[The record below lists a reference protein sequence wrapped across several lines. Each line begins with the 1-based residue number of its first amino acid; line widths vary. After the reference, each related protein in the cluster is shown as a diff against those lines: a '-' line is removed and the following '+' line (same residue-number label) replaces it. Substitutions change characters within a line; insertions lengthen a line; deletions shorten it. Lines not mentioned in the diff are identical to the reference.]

1 MVDWRDAD
9 ALPGWG
15 ALARNAVEPNPFLED
30 WYLLPA
36 LRAMGAGHV
45 RLLCLEVE
53 GALAGLM
60 PLATSRRY
68 YGRPLP
74 HLAAWTHPNAFLGA
88 PLVVRGMEPA
98 FWQALLAHTDA
109 RAGMGLFLHLAQ
121 MPLAGGLADALR
133 DVLTQQRRPHG
144 VVWREERAALA
155 SNLSPEAYLETSMSG
170 KKRKELRRQHARL
183 SELGVPTVER
193 SRDDRGLTDWTED
206 FLKLERAGWKG
217 GAGSALASA
226 PHTQTLFRQALQGA
240 ARAGRLER
248 LALRLDGQPIAML
261 ANFLTPPM
269 AFSYKTTFDESFARF
284 SPGVLL
290 QRDNLA
296 MLNDPAIA
304 MTDSCASAD
313 HPMIDHIWRER
324 RAVGHV
330 SIGIGGAVRR
340 GLFGQVLRR
349 ERQVEW

>member
-1 MVDWRDAD
+1 VVDWRDAD
-9 ALPGWG
+9 ALPGWD

-30 WYLLPA
+30 WYLPA

-45 RLLCLEVE
+45 QLLCLEVE

-60 PLATSRRY
+60 PLAASRRY

-74 HLAAWTHPNAFLGA
+74 HLAAWTHPNAFFGA

-98 FWQALLAHTDA
+98 FWQALLAYADA

-155 SNLSPEAYLETSMSG
+155 SISPEAYLETSMSG

-217 GAGSALASA
+217 GSGQRAAHANPVPPGLA
-226 PHTQTLFRQALQGA
+226 RRG
-240 ARAGRLER
+240 
-248 LALRLDGQPIAML
+248 
-261 ANFLTPPM
+261 
-269 AFSYKTTFDESFARF
+269 
-284 SPGVLL
+284 
-290 QRDNLA
+290 
-296 MLNDPAIA
+296 
-304 MTDSCASAD
+304 
-313 HPMIDHIWRER
+313 
-324 RAVGHV
+324 RAVGSNGTASGRAAHRH
-330 SIGIGGAVRR
+330 A
-340 GLFGQVLRR
+340 GQLPDPAHGF
-349 ERQVEW
+349 QLHHL